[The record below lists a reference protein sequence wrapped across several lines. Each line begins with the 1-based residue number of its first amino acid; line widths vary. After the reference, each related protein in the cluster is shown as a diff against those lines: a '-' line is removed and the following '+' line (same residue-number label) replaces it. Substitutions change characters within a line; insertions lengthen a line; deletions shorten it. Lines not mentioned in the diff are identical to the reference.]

1 MQLMSG
7 RLPQAVG
14 VLTATA
20 AAVVL
25 LAGSIGYTEASR
37 LVTGWRVMVPSSAFG
52 FLCAGL
58 GLIIAA
64 SLRANDRISARV
76 ALRAVAL
83 AMLVLPLATLLEYA
97 TGTRWG
103 VELWLGATIPG
114 ASANAYAGRMS
125 AMTSLSFVLLG
136 IALAALTWRGR
147 WAFGAVRVAGGTVLA
162 VSWFAVLAIS
172 FDEARINN
180 QPQFPGM
187 AALTI
192 VLFALSSYGVLAAS
206 IDVVTR
212 VRDAGTDVALHA
224 GLVVSAFAL
233 PLILGPLTEFSTR
246 WLAPELSTAL
256 AALGFAAALTVV
268 VWRGLARMQ
277 DLQQQR
283 RAVLAELEE
292 RVLARTGELAH
303 INLQLRQSEERLIE
317 ANRHKDEFLAMLSH
331 ELRNPLAPI
340 RTGVELLKSPETTAG
355 VRAEVHRVVERQ
367 MTHMIRLIDD
377 LLDVSRINA
386 GKLTLH
392 LERLDLR
399 DVVEQAVEST
409 RHIVDRA
416 GHDLRVIMPARAVLV
431 EGDSTRLTQV
441 ASNLIQNA
449 CKYTPRGG
457 RLSVEVRDAAD
468 CVELRVRDNGVGIP
482 PEFLPRVF
490 EKFEQLAPV
499 TEDSQGGLGLG
510 LALVRGI
517 VTLHGG
523 SVEAASEGAHKG
535 SEFTVRLPQPPLSGI
550 GMPAPELDTSA
561 TPTQARPPS
570 RRVLVVDD
578 NADNAAALAMLLRQL
593 GHEVEVAGDGEV
605 ALACASSFRP
615 DVILLDIGIPKLNG
629 YDVCRQLRQ
638 HDWGRRIRVI
648 AQTGFGEERDRLRS
662 AEAGFDGH
670 LVKPIDPARLDA
682 VLQA

>member
-1 MQLMSG
+1 MSG
-7 RLPQAVG
+7 RLPGAVG

-20 AAVVL
+20 GAVVL
-25 LAGSIGYTEASR
+25 LAWSVGYTEASR
-37 LVTGWRVMVPSSAFG
+37 LVAGWRVMVPSTAFG

-58 GLIIAA
+58 GLMVAGIRAA
-64 SLRANDRISARV
+64 DRRPVRLTLRAI
-76 ALRAVAL
+76 ALVL
-83 AMLVLPLATLLEYA
+83 LVLPLATLIEYA

-103 VELWLGATIPG
+103 VELWLVAPIPG
-114 ASANAYAGRMS
+114 ASGNAYAGRMS

-136 IALAALTWRGR
+136 IALAALTWTGR
-147 WAFGAVRVAGGTVLA
+147 WAFGAVRVAGGAVLA

-172 FDEARINN
+172 FDEIRIND

-192 VLFALSSYGVLAAS
+192 VLFAISSYGVLAAS
-206 IDVVTR
+206 SEVVTR
-212 VRDAGTDVALHA
+212 VRDAGTDVVLHG
-224 GLVVSAFAL
+224 GLAVSAFAL

-246 WLAPELSTAL
+246 WLTPELSTAL
-256 AALGFAAALTVV
+256 AAVGFAAALTVV

-303 INLQLRQSEERLIE
+303 TNLQLRQSEERLIE

-340 RTGVELLKSPETTAG
+340 RTGVELLNSPETTAS

-367 MTHMIRLIDD
+367 MTHMVRLIDD

-386 GKLTLH
+386 GKLILR
-392 LERLDLR
+392 LERIDMR

-416 GHDLRVIMPARAVLV
+416 QHVLHVIMPGRAVLV
-431 EGDSTRLTQV
+431 EGDSTRLAQV

-457 RLSVEVRDAAD
+457 RLSVEVLDTAD
-468 CVELRVRDNGVGIP
+468 CVVLRVRDNGVGIP

-490 EKFEQLAPV
+490 EKFEQLMPV

-523 SVEAASEGAHKG
+523 SVEAASEGPSKG
-535 SEFTVRLPQPPLSGI
+535 SEFTVRLPRPAVSGI
-550 GMPAPELDTSA
+550 GMPEPATDWSA
-561 TPTQARPPS
+561 TPTPALTAS

-578 NADNAAALAMLLRQL
+578 NADNTAALAMLLRQL
-593 GHEVEVAGDGEV
+593 GHQVEVAGDGET
-605 ALACASSFRP
+605 ALTRASSFRP
-615 DVILLDIGIPKLNG
+615 DIILLDIGIPKLNG

-638 HDWGRRIRVI
+638 HDWGRHIRVI
-648 AQTGFGEERDRLRS
+648 AQTGYGEEQDRLRGV
-662 AEAGFDGH
+662 EAGFDGH
-670 LVKPIDPARLDA
+670 LVKPIDPARLGA
-682 VLQA
+682 VLRA

>member
-7 RLPQAVG
+7 RLPRAVG

-25 LAGSIGYTEASR
+25 LAGSVGYTEASR

-83 AMLVLPLATLLEYA
+83 AMLVLPLATLLEYT

-103 VELWLGATIPG
+103 VESWLGATIPG

-192 VLFALSSYGVLAAS
+192 VLFALSSYSVLAAS

-256 AALGFAAALTVV
+256 AAMGFAAALTVV

-292 RVLARTGELAH
+292 RVLVRTGELAH

-449 CKYTPRGG
+449 CKYTPAVDGSRSRSAMRPIASSCASGTTVWG
-457 RLSVEVRDAAD
+457 FRRSSCRESSRNSSNW
-468 CVELRVRDNGVGIP
+468 RRSP
-482 PEFLPRVF
+482 KTPRVASG
-490 EKFEQLAPV
+490 L
-499 TEDSQGGLGLG
+499 DSL
-510 LALVRGI
+510 
-517 VTLHGG
+517 
-523 SVEAASEGAHKG
+523 SSAASSRCTAGPSKRQAKARTRAASSPSG
-535 SEFTVRLPQPPLSGI
+535 CPNLPSPG
-550 GMPAPELDTSA
+550 
-561 TPTQARPPS
+561 
-570 RRVLVVDD
+570 
-578 NADNAAALAMLLRQL
+578 
-593 GHEVEVAGDGEV
+593 
-605 ALACASSFRP
+605 LACAHQSSTRAP
-615 DVILLDIGIPKLNG
+615 RAP
-629 YDVCRQLRQ
+629 
-638 HDWGRRIRVI
+638 
-648 AQTGFGEERDRLRS
+648 TRDRRRGACSSWTTTRTTPPRWRCCSTSS
-662 AEAGFDGH
+662 ATKWKWLAM
-670 LVKPIDPARLDA
+670 VKSPWHARA
-682 VLQA
+682 ASGPT

>member
-1 MQLMSG
+1 MRLMSG
-7 RLPQAVG
+7 RLPLAVG
-14 VLTATA
+14 VLTATVA
-20 AAVVL
+20 TGVL
-25 LAGSIGYTEASR
+25 LAWSVGYTQASR
-37 LVTGWRVMVPSSAFG
+37 LVAGWRVMVPSTAFG

-58 GLIIAA
+58 GLMVAGIHAADQRPVRFTMRAIA
-64 SLRANDRISARV
+64 LV
-76 ALRAVAL
+76 
-83 AMLVLPLATLLEYA
+83 MLLLPFATLIEYA

-103 VELWLGATIPG
+103 VESWLGAPLPG
-114 ASANAYAGRMS
+114 ASVNAYAGRMS
-125 AMTSLSFVLLG
+125 AMTSLSFVMLG
-136 IALAALTWRGR
+136 IALAALTWGGR
-147 WAFGAVRVAGGTVLA
+147 WAFGAVRVAGGAVLA

-172 FDEARINN
+172 VDEIRIND

-187 AALTI
+187 AVLTI

-206 IDVVTR
+206 TEVVTR
-212 VRDAGTDVALHA
+212 VRDAGTDVVLHG

-233 PLILGPLTEFSTR
+233 PLILGPFLEFSTP
-246 WLAPELSTAL
+246 WLNRELSTAL
-256 AALGFAAALTVV
+256 AAVGFALALTVV

-277 DLQQQR
+277 ELQQQR

-303 INLQLRQSEERLIE
+303 TNLQLRQSEERLIE

-340 RTGVELLKSPETTAG
+340 RTGVELLKGSETTAS

-367 MTHMIRLIDD
+367 MTHMVRLIDD

-392 LERLDLR
+392 LEQIDLR

-416 GHDLRVIMPARAVLV
+416 QHDLRVIMPARAVLV
-431 EGDSTRLTQV
+431 EGDSTRLAQV

-457 RLSVEVRDAAD
+457 RLSVEVLDTAA
-468 CVELRVRDNGVGIP
+468 CVVLRVRDNGAGIP

-490 EKFEQLAPV
+490 EKFEQLMPV

-523 SVEAASEGAHKG
+523 SVEAASEGVAKG
-535 SEFTVRLPQPPLSGI
+535 SEFTVRLPHPVLSGI
-550 GMPAPELDTSA
+550 GMPEPVTDAAA
-561 TPTQARPPS
+561 TPSPPLTAS

-578 NADNAAALAMLLRQL
+578 NADNTAALAMLLRQL
-593 GHEVEVAGDGEV
+593 GHEVEVAGDGEA
-605 ALACASSFRP
+605 ALARASSFRP
-615 DVILLDIGIPKLNG
+615 DIILLDIGIPKLNG

-638 HDWGRRIRVI
+638 HEWGRRIRVI
-648 AQTGFGEERDRLRS
+648 AQTGYGEEQDRLRS
-662 AEAGFDGH
+662 VEAGFDGH
-670 LVKPIDPARLDA
+670 LVKPIDPARLGA